1 MIPDMPIVSD
11 WIGAVG
17 FLITI
22 IGFLVTATAAIRAR
36 RAAAAARD
44 AAIEAASSVKRINLV
59 GELATVIQLLE
70 ELKRLHRARA
80 ADLLPDRYS
89 ILRARMIAI
98 RESGLLLGDREA
110 TLVQDAIARI
120 AALEKAYDSNREF
133 LQSTKLLMKSNESL
147 STCTD
152 SMVSLHESLKN
163 RTAVTL

>member
-1 MIPDMPIVSD
+1 
-11 WIGAVG
+11 
-17 FLITI
+17 
-22 IGFLVTATAAIRAR
+22 
-36 RAAAAARD
+36 
-44 AAIEAASSVKRINLV
+44 
-59 GELATVIQLLE
+59 
-70 ELKRLHRARA
+70 
-80 ADLLPDRYS
+80 
-89 ILRARMIAI
+89 MIAI